1 MSDSLALPS
10 VQKRKH
16 SFMFTDYSPK
26 EFARIR
32 EISGITSESYL
43 ESFKETTMPSFS
55 EGRSGAF
62 LYFTLDRKYIV
73 KGMTESEFN
82 KLLTILT
89 PYVAYFVSEIE
100 RGNQPLITK
109 FLGAHRIIMYD
120 IPLYFVIMKNVC
132 PTVSERYDLKGSW
145 IGRHSSKHTEYN
157 PRTLRPKKFSAN
169 GKELGDVGKV
179 PAVAASD
186 GRRHLAHHVHH
197 NRLMDRHV
205 CMSACTGSSAKLFLD
220 SDLQNCFLLNPVI
233 GKRMADQVL
242 RDIKFLKGKLATGT
256 HPSH

>member
-1 MSDSLALPS
+1 MMCLIMSDSIALS
-10 VQKRKH
+10 AVQKRKH

-89 PYVAYFVSEIE
+89 PYVDYFVSEIE

-169 GKELGDVGKV
+169 GKELGDVGKEEYV
-179 PAVAASD
+179 MVD
-186 GRRHLAHHVHH
+186 
-197 NRLMDRHV
+197 D
-205 CMSACTGSSAKLFLD
+205 
-220 SDLQNCFLLNPVI
+220 
-233 GKRMADQVL
+233 
-242 RDIKFLKGKLATGT
+242 
-256 HPSH
+256 